1 LSKGKKVGNT
11 KTSLL
16 ITLFSCMSLKRGA
29 YTKAGVNKLRELLA
43 KRHNKV
49 IQRRWAFYCLAAFEA
64 AGLISRRVRIINN
77 SDGTVRQLSS
87 MIAFTVKGAKYLMA
101 NKVEGSI
108 LLLKQILAWAKGQD
122 KRFPARRETAHPPTL
137 DKDTTDQRRPEDLAK
152 MVFTPI

>member
-1 LSKGKKVGNT
+1 MGNT

-16 ITLFSCMSLKRGA
+16 ITLFSCMRISKGA
-29 YTKAGVNKLRELLA
+29 YTKASVNKLRELLA

-49 IQRRWAFYCLAAFEA
+49 IQRRWAFYCLADFED
-64 AGLISRRVRIINN
+64 AGLITRRVRIINN

-87 MIAFTVKGAKYLMA
+87 MIAFTIKGAKYLIS

-108 LLLKQILAWAKGQD
+108 LLLKQILTWANGQD

-137 DKDTTDQRRPEDLAK
+137 EKDSAVQRRLEDLAK
-152 MVFTPI
+152 MVFKPV

>member
-1 LSKGKKVGNT
+1 MGNT

-16 ITLFSCMSLKRGA
+16 ITLFSCMTLRGGA
-29 YTKAGVNKLRELLA
+29 YTKASVQKLRELLE
-43 KRHNKV
+43 KHHNKK
-49 IQRRWAFYCLAAFEA
+49 IKRRWTFYCLAAFEA
-64 AGLISRRVRIINN
+64 AGLITRRVRIINN

-87 MIAFTVKGAKYLMA
+87 MIAFTVKGAKHLMA

-137 DKDTTDQRRPEDLAK
+137 EKDSAVQGRLEDLAK
-152 MVFTPI
+152 MVFKPV